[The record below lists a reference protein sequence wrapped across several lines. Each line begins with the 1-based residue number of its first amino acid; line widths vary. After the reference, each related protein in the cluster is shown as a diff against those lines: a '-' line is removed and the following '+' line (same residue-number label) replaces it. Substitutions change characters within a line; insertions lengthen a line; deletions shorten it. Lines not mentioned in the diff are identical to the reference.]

1 MKIKNLVAAI
11 AISGMTYAGTATAA
25 SSEPSSEPS
34 PEQKTGAASGLVIG
48 ALAGG
53 PAGAFVGSV
62 LGGEVFGKLFEYRR
76 VNRDLTSQVL
86 ALQTSLGES
95 KEGYTDSIEALNRDL
110 DKMLAIQSSTSKTRN
125 LYIQFRTASS
135 DIEVQYKDELKQVAR
150 VLRRNKDASV
160 VLAGFADR
168 RGEDQYNQQ
177 LSEKRVATI
186 EQYLLGYGVDRQQL
200 LSTAFGESQPLS
212 AMESLE
218 DNFFDRRVTVKLK
231 LNIDPQLATR

>member
-1 MKIKNLVAAI
+1 MKIKKLVAAI

-25 SSEPSSEPS
+25 SGEPS
-34 PEQKTGAASGLVIG
+34 PEQKKGAASGLVIG

-76 VNRDLTSQVL
+76 INRGLTSQVL

-95 KEGYTDSIEALNRDL
+95 KEGYTDSIDALNRDL

-125 LYIQFRTASS
+125 LSIQFRTASS

-168 RGEDQYNQQ
+168 RGKDHYNQQ
-177 LSEKRVATI
+177 LSEQRVATI

-200 LSTAFGESQPLS
+200 LSTAFGETQPLS
-212 AMESLE
+212 ATESLE
-218 DNFFDRRVTVKLK
+218 DNFFDRRVTVELK

>member
-34 PEQKTGAASGLVIG
+34 PEQTTGAVSGLVIG

-76 VNRDLTSQVL
+76 INRNLASQVL

-95 KEGYTDSIEALNRDL
+95 KDGYTDSIEALNRDL
-110 DKMLAIQSSTSKTRN
+110 DKVLAIQSSTSKTRN
-125 LYIQFRTASS
+125 LSIQFRTASS
-135 DIEVQYKDELKQVAR
+135 DIEVQYQNELKQVAR

-177 LSEKRVATI
+177 LSEQRVATI

-200 LSTAFGESQPLS
+200 LSTAFGETQPLS
-212 AMESLE
+212 ATESLE
-218 DNFFDRRVTVKLK
+218 DNFFDRRVTVELK

>member
-168 RGEDQYNQQ
+168 RGDDQYNQQ

-186 EQYLLGYGVDRQQL
+186 AQYLLGYGVDRQQL

-218 DNFFDRRVTVKLK
+218 DNFFDRRVTVELK